1 MEKEKE
7 RTKTII
13 SGEVK
18 KDISST
24 EPLIIQSNSHVLG
37 NVVAPDV
44 IVGNHV
50 IIEGDIKALQNVVVG
65 NMCEIGNISAGE
77 NISIGQMCMVGK
89 VYAEAT
95 AYIMGYSTADSVFGD
110 VEVIAENGCELGD
123 VQSFGSV
130 ILATRTLVKACCG
143 SYMVDCFED
152 VRADYLMSENAI
164 CTGENCSIKEM
175 ELRRFN

>member
-1 MEKEKE
+1 MEKKKE

-24 EPLIIQSNSHVLG
+24 EPLIIQNNSHVLG
-37 NVVAPDV
+37 NVEAPDV
-44 IVGNHV
+44 FVGDHV
-50 IIEGDIKALQNVVVG
+50 IIEGDIKSSQNVVVG
-65 NMCEIGNISAGE
+65 NMCEIGDISAGE
-77 NISIGQMCMVGK
+77 DVTIGVMTSVGNIFAG
-89 VYAEAT
+89 AR
-95 AYIMGYSTADSVFGD
+95 AYIQGYSSTEAVFGD
-110 VEVIAENGCELGD
+110 TEVIAENGCELGD

-130 ILATRTLVKACCG
+130 ILATRTMVKACCG

-175 ELRRFN
+175 ELKRFN